1 MGVLTPLGARG
12 GVTGP
17 LGTTNTSLLGE
28 LVLDITLS
36 QANYS
41 GGQYGDISEYGNH
54 GTPSAAP
61 SFEADHNG
69 NANGAMTFDGS
80 VYVTVPDNDSLDAP
94 NDGLTILVWAKV
106 NVPFP
111 STMTFVSKWNGD
123 NSVCQYLLQ
132 SRSGLSRFRIYQS
145 NTDLSG
151 YAFRESLN
159 LTDGGW
165 RHLVSQWNGE
175 TGGGLGLQTFRD
187 GSLSNHLTNDTGF
200 PGFTANSL
208 PLTIGARSDGSY
220 PFTGAISRV
229 QIYRKELSAA
239 EIAEAYN
246 NT

>member
-1 MGVLTPLGARG
+1 MQLSPLGARG
-12 GVTGP
+12 SVNSP
-17 LGTTNTSLLGE
+17 LGTTNASPLLGE

-61 SFEADHNG
+61 SFEADHRG
-69 NANGAMTFDGS
+69 VANGAMTFDGS
-80 VYVTVPDNDSLDAP
+80 VYVTVPDDDSLDAP
-94 NDGLTILVWAKV
+94 NDGLTILVWVKV
-106 NVPFP
+106 TGAFP
-111 STMTFVSKWNGD
+111 SVMTFVSKWNGD
-123 NSVCQYLLQ
+123 SSVCQYVLQ
-132 SRSGLSRFRIYQS
+132 SRSGHRRFRIYQA
-145 NTDLSG
+145 NTDFSG
-151 YAFRESLN
+151 YAFREGLN
-159 LTDGGW
+159 LTDGW

-175 TGGGLGLQTFRD
+175 TGGSLTLQTFTD
-187 GSLSNHLTNDTGF
+187 GSLSNHTINDAGF

-208 PLTIGARSDGSY
+208 PLIIGARSDGSY

-229 QIYRKELSAA
+229 QIYRKELSEA